1 MSSLRFTDDIIL
13 YQNACTAQH
22 LAGVDDEIP
31 KSVPGCQEF
40 PDYHAHKT

>member
-22 LAGVDDEIP
+22 LAGVDDQIP
-31 KSVPGCQEF
+31 QTVPCRQEF
-40 PDYHAHKT
+40 PDHHAHET